1 MENKFKDFWLL
12 GHQCDP
18 DKLVFIMDE
27 SDAEITALKQELNE
41 YDPNLPEEKSR
52 LSPQRFI
59 DDLKLALEL
68 ANAENAKLR
77 AALEEI
83 NREELNAQRPGGGYS
98 RSAKISFEALK
109 SVKK

>member
-1 MENKFKDFWLL
+1 MLSY
-12 GHQCDP
+12 
-18 DKLVFIMDE
+18 KLP
-27 SDAEITALKQELNE
+27 S
-41 YDPNLPEEKSR
+41 NLM
-52 LSPQRFI
+52 I
-59 DDLKLALEL
+59 
-68 ANAENAKLR
+68 ENAKLR